1 MTLTVSERPLEARMT
16 SSDGLVYIVIGST
29 QERYVIRKAAQPA
42 AQPSVAEELQ
52 DRVEVAAR

>member
-1 MTLTVSERPLEARMT
+1 MT